1 MNHPL
6 RRKLWITGVLLV
18 VVLAILYGFLP
29 RTQEVDLV
37 RLTRDPLQVT
47 IEEEGRT
54 RLKERFVISAPTAGY
69 LRRIEAKVGDPV
81 KKGQIVAT
89 LEPLRSQALDP
100 RSRAEAEAV
109 VSAAEASLAAAME
122 KERAAAADA
131 DYTQKRLA
139 RIASLFSRGSVAKD
153 QFDQTESEAKKA
165 RAIQFSARAA
175 ADVARSELER
185 AKTTLR
191 NFSAIQKTGRNGA
204 VEIASPVNGAVF
216 KIHRDSEGAVSVGEP
231 LMDIGNAGNLEVRV
245 EVLSSDAVRIRPGMA
260 VLFKRWGR
268 NETLVGRVQRVEP
281 AGFTKF
287 SSLGVEEQRVLV
299 IVDIT
304 SPPEMWRVL
313 GDGYRLEAHFVV
325 WEGKDI
331 LQVPTSALFRFGKE
345 WSVFAEENGKARRRT
360 VEVGQRTGLTA
371 QILSGLKEN
380 ERVVAYP
387 DDAIRNGTK
396 IRQRK

>member
-1 MNHPL
+1 MNHAL
-6 RRKLWITGVLLV
+6 RRKLWITGLILIVI
-18 VVLAILYGFLP
+18 LAIFYGFLP

-37 RLTRDPLQVT
+37 RPTRGTLQVT

-54 RLKERFVISAPTAGY
+54 RLKERFVVSAPTAGY
-69 LRRIEAKVGDPV
+69 LRRVEAKVGDPV
-81 KKGQIVAT
+81 RKGQTVAV

-122 KERAAAADA
+122 RERAASADA
-131 DYTQKRLA
+131 DYTDKRLT
-139 RIASLFSRGSVAKD
+139 RIAKLYAGGSVAKD

-165 RAIQFSARAA
+165 RAVQLSARAA

-185 AKTTLR
+185 AKTTLC
-191 NFSAIQKTGRNGA
+191 NFSAAKKTGGNHT
-204 VEIASPVNGAVF
+204 VEVASPVGGAVF
-216 KIHRDSEGAVSVGEP
+216 KLYRESEGAVQVGEP
-231 LMDIGNAGNLEVRV
+231 LMEIGNAANLEVWV
-245 EVLSSDAVRIRPGMA
+245 EVLSSDAVRIRPGMT

-268 NETLVGRVQRVEP
+268 DDPLAGRVRRVEP
-281 AGFTKF
+281 AGFTKI

-304 SPPEMWRVL
+304 SPTEMWHVL

-325 WEGKDI
+325 WEGRDI
-331 LQVPTSALFRFGKE
+331 LQVPTSALFRSGKE
-345 WSVFAEENGKARRRT
+345 WSVFVEEKGEARRRT
-360 VEVGQRTGLTA
+360 VKIGQRTGLTA

-380 ERVVAYP
+380 ERVVSYP
-387 DDAIRNGTK
+387 DDSIRDGTR
-396 IRQRK
+396 IRQRE

>member
-1 MNHPL
+1 MNHAL
-6 RRKLWITGVLLV
+6 RRKLWITGIILV

-29 RTQEVDLV
+29 GTQEVDLV
-37 RLTRDPLQVT
+37 RLARGPLQVT

-69 LRRIEAKVGDPV
+69 IRRIEAKVGDPV
-81 KKGQIVAT
+81 KKGQTLVV

-109 VSAAEASLAAAME
+109 ISAADASLAAAME
-122 KERAAAADA
+122 KERAATADA
-131 DYTQKRLA
+131 DYIEKRLI
-139 RIASLFSRGSVAKD
+139 RITNLYSRGSVAKD

-165 RAIQFSARAA
+165 RAVQRSAKAA

-191 NFSAIQKTGRNGA
+191 NYAAVKGTGENGT
-204 VEIASPVNGAVF
+204 VEVASPVSGAVF
-216 KIHRDSEGAVSVGEP
+216 KIHRESEGVVQVGEP

-245 EVLSSDAVRIRPGMA
+245 EVLSSDAVRIGPGMT

-268 NETLVGRVQRVEP
+268 DEPLAGRVRRVEP
-281 AGFTKF
+281 AGFTKL

-299 IVDIT
+299 IADIT

-325 WEGKDI
+325 WEGRDV
-331 LQVPTSALFRFGKE
+331 LQVPASSLFRSGKE
-345 WSVFAEENGKARRRT
+345 WSVFVEENGKARRRT
-360 VEVGQRTGLTA
+360 VEVGQRTGWSA
-371 QILSGLKEN
+371 QLLSGLKEN
-380 ERVVAYP
+380 DKVVAYP
-387 DDAIRNGTK
+387 DDTISDGVR

>member
-1 MNHPL
+1 MNHAL
-6 RRKLWITGVLLV
+6 RRKLSVTAIILIII
-18 VVLAILYGFLP
+18 LAIFYGFLP

-37 RLTRDPLQVT
+37 RLTRGPLQVT

-69 LRRIEAKVGDPV
+69 VRRIEAKVGDPV
-81 KKGQIVAT
+81 RKGETVAV

-109 VSAAEASLAAAME
+109 VSAAAASLAAAME
-122 KERAAAADA
+122 KERAATADA
-131 DYTQKRLA
+131 DYIEKRLV
-139 RIASLFSRGSVAKD
+139 RITNLYSKGSVAKD
-153 QFDQTESEAKKA
+153 QLDQTDSEAKKA
-165 RAIQFSARAA
+165 RAVQRSAKAA

-185 AKTTLR
+185 AKTTLQ
-191 NFSAIQKTGRNGA
+191 NFAPVQRTGKNNT
-204 VEIASPVNGAVF
+204 VEVTSPVSGAVF
-216 KIHRDSEGAVSVGEP
+216 RIYRESEGAVHVGEP

-245 EVLSSDAVRIRPGMA
+245 EVLSSDAVRIRPGMT

-268 NETLVGRVQRVEP
+268 DEPLTGSVRRVEP
-281 AGFTKF
+281 AGFTKV

-331 LQVPTSALFRFGKE
+331 LQVPTSALFRSGKE
-345 WSVFAEENGKARRRT
+345 WAVFVEENGKARRRA

-371 QILSGLKEN
+371 QIVSGLKEN

-387 DDAIRNGTK
+387 DDTISDGTR
-396 IRQRK
+396 IRQRE

>member
-1 MNHPL
+1 MNHAL
-6 RRKLWITGVLLV
+6 RRKLWVTGVILV

-37 RLTRDPLQVT
+37 RLTRGPLQVT

-69 LRRIEAKVGDPV
+69 MRRIEAKVGDPV
-81 KKGQIVAT
+81 KKGETVVV

-100 RSRAEAEAV
+100 RSRAEAAAT
-109 VSAAEASLAAAME
+109 VSAREASLAAAVE
-122 KERAAAADA
+122 RERAATADA
-131 DYTQKRLA
+131 DYTDKRLA
-139 RIASLFSRGSVAKD
+139 RITNLYARGSVAKD
-153 QFDQTESEAKKA
+153 QHDQMESEAKKA
-165 RAIQFSARAA
+165 RAVQRSAKAA

-185 AKTTLR
+185 AKTTLQ
-191 NFSAIQKTGRNGA
+191 NFAPVQRTGKNNT
-204 VEIASPVNGAVF
+204 VEVTSPVSGAVF
-216 KIHRDSEGAVSVGEP
+216 RIYRESEGAVHVGEP

-245 EVLSSDAVRIRPGMA
+245 EVLSSDAVRIKQGTP

-268 NETLVGRVQRVEP
+268 DEPLTGRVRRVEP
-281 AGFTKF
+281 AGFTKL

-304 SPPEMWRVL
+304 SEPQMWRVL

-325 WEGKDI
+325 WEGQDI
-331 LQVPTSALFRFGKE
+331 LQVPTSALFRSGKE
-345 WSVFAEENGKARRRT
+345 WSVFVEENGKARRRA

-387 DDAIRNGTK
+387 DDAISEGTR

>member
-1 MNHPL
+1 MNHAL
-6 RRKLWITGVLLV
+6 RRKLWVTAIILIII
-18 VVLAILYGFLP
+18 LAIFYGFLP

-37 RLTRDPLQVT
+37 RLTRGPLQVT

-69 LRRIEAKVGDPV
+69 VRRIEAKVGDPV
-81 KKGQIVAT
+81 RKGETVAV

-109 VSAAEASLAAAME
+109 VSAAAASLAAAME
-122 KERAAAADA
+122 KERAATADA
-131 DYTQKRLA
+131 DYIETRLV
-139 RIASLFSRGSVAKD
+139 RITALYSRGSVAKD
-153 QFDQTESEAKKA
+153 QLDQTDSEAKKA
-165 RAIQFSARAA
+165 RAVQRSAKAA
-175 ADVARSELER
+175 VDVARSELER
-185 AKTTLR
+185 AKTTLQ
-191 NFSAIQKTGRNGA
+191 NFAPVQRTGKNNT
-204 VEIASPVNGAVF
+204 VEVTSPVSGAVF
-216 KIHRDSEGAVSVGEP
+216 RIYRESEGTVHVGEP

-245 EVLSSDAVRIRPGMA
+245 EVLSSDAVRIRSGMT

-268 NETLVGRVQRVEP
+268 DEPLAGRVRRVEP
-281 AGFTKF
+281 AGFTKV

-325 WEGKDI
+325 WEGQDI
-331 LQVPTSALFRFGKE
+331 LQVPTSALFRSGKE
-345 WSVFAEENGKARRRT
+345 WSVFVEENGKAHRRA
-360 VEVGQRTGLTA
+360 VEIGQRTGLTA

-387 DDAIRNGTK
+387 DDAISDGAR
-396 IRQRK
+396 IRGRK

>member
-1 MNHPL
+1 MNHAL
-6 RRKLWITGVLLV
+6 RRILWVTGIVLV

-37 RLTRDPLQVT
+37 RLTRGLLQVT

-69 LRRIEAKVGDPV
+69 MRRIEAKVGDPV
-81 KKGQIVAT
+81 KKGETVAV

-109 VSAAEASLAAAME
+109 VSAAAASLAAAME
-122 KERAAAADA
+122 KERAATADA
-131 DYTQKRLA
+131 DYIEKRLV
-139 RIASLFSRGSVAKD
+139 RITTLYSKGSVAKD

-165 RAIQFSARAA
+165 RAVQRSAKAA

-185 AKTTLR
+185 AKTTLQ
-191 NFSAIQKTGRNGA
+191 NFAPVQRTGKNNT
-204 VEIASPVNGAVF
+204 VEVTSPVSGAVF
-216 KIHRDSEGAVSVGEP
+216 RIYRESEGVVHVGEP

-245 EVLSSDAVRIRPGMA
+245 EVLSSDAVRIKQGTP

-268 NETLVGRVQRVEP
+268 DEPLTGRVRLVEP
-281 AGFTKF
+281 AGFTKV

-331 LQVPTSALFRFGKE
+331 LQVPTSALFRSGKE
-345 WSVFAEENGKARRRT
+345 WAVFVEENGKARRRA

-371 QILSGLKEN
+371 QIVSGLKEN
-380 ERVVAYP
+380 EKVVAYP
-387 DDAIRNGTK
+387 DDTISDGAR
-396 IRQRK
+396 IRQRE

>member
-1 MNHPL
+1 MNHAL
-6 RRKLWITGVLLV
+6 RRKLWIAGIILV

-37 RLTRDPLQVT
+37 RLTRGPLQVT

-69 LRRIEAKVGDPV
+69 MRRLEAKVGDPV
-81 KKGQIVAT
+81 KKGETLAV

-109 VSAAEASLAAAME
+109 VSAASASLAAAME
-122 KERAAAADA
+122 KERATTADA
-131 DYTQKRLA
+131 DYTEKRLA
-139 RIASLFSRGSVAKD
+139 RIANLFSRGSVAKD
-153 QFDQTESEAKKA
+153 QLDQTDSEAKKA
-165 RAIQFSARAA
+165 RAVQRSAKAA
-175 ADVARSELER
+175 VDVARSELER
-185 AKTTLR
+185 AKTTLQ
-191 NFSAIQKTGRNGA
+191 NFAPVQKTGKNNT
-204 VEIASPVNGAVF
+204 VEVASPVSGVIF
-216 KIHRDSEGAVSVGEP
+216 KIHRESEGVVHVGEP

-245 EVLSSDAVRIRPGMA
+245 EVLSSDAVRIRPEMT
-260 VLFKRWGR
+260 VLFKHWGR
-268 NETLVGRVQRVEP
+268 DDPLTGRVRRVEP
-281 AGFTKF
+281 AGFTKL

-299 IVDIT
+299 IIDIT
-304 SPPEMWRVL
+304 SPPEVWRVL

-325 WEGKDI
+325 WEGQDI
-331 LQVPTSALFRFGKE
+331 LQVPTSALFRSGKE
-345 WSVFAEENGKARRRT
+345 WSMFVEENGKARRRA

-387 DDAIRNGTK
+387 DDAIRDGTR